1 LIVPL
6 TANDR
11 CSNFHLLMKSK
22 RLFGISAALAML
34 AANPSIARAC
44 AVCVTGS
51 NDAVSDAFNWSVLFL
66 MATPYLVVGSIAG
79 ALFYA
84 YRRTASKTE
93 PHESEQPV
101 VHFAWNHK
109 ETGR

>member
-1 LIVPL
+1 
-6 TANDR
+6 
-11 CSNFHLLMKSK
+11 MKSK

-44 AVCVTGS
+44 AVCFTGS

-79 ALFYA
+79 ALFYT